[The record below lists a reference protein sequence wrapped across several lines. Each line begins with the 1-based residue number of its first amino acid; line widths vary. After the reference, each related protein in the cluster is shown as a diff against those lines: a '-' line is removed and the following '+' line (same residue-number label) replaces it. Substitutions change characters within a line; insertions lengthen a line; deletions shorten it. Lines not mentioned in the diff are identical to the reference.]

1 MEDDHVV
8 EGNLEEALRLR
19 DRPAGLVHVGAGLE
33 QKNPLAAKHSF
44 RRRALKPLPPRRGVM
59 GARDGVEG
67 HEADVVAV
75 AGGTGGRVAG
85 TPPHTH
91 YRKPKKGKPP
101 GPARGVACG
110 KPSLNPRGA

>member
-33 QKNPLAAKHSF
+33 QKNPLAAKHGF

-75 AGGTGGRVAG
+75 AGGKPGPRGAD
-85 TPPHTH
+85 PQKKPAP
-91 YRKPKKGKPP
+91 KPKKRNPPAPPRAVAFGEPAPKPV
-101 GPARGVACG
+101 R
-110 KPSLNPRGA
+110 